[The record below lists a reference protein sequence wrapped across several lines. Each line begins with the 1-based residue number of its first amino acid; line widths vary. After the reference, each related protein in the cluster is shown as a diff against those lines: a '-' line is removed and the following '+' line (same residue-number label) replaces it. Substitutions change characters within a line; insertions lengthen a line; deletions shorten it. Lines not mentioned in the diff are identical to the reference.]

1 MPVGPL
7 VLDVFNNNKKFLMK
21 LNNQIISNLKIR
33 PKGLGSWET
42 KERYIEE
49 FGKDIISNEST
60 QLKDFD
66 DSKIVICSYPQ
77 TSLAESMY
85 AGIPTIL
92 LLKEGIWECQS
103 IFDDLFIELEQAKI
117 LYFDPVK
124 AAQHLENIYDD
135 PKLWWESK
143 EVFHAREKFNEI
155 CLTITKNPNE
165 QWVNFLKNI

>member
-1 MPVGPL
+1 ME
-7 VLDVFNNNKKFLMK
+7 
-21 LNNQIISNLKIR
+21 LNSQIIGNLKIR

-42 KERYIEE
+42 KERYIEQ

-60 QLKDFD
+60 QIKDFD

-92 LLKEGIWECQS
+92 LLKKGIWECQS
-103 IFDDLFIELEQAKI
+103 IFDELFAELERAKI
-117 LYFDPVK
+117 LYFDPIK

-135 PKLWWESK
+135 PELWWEST
-143 EVFHAREKFNEI
+143 EVLYAREKFNEI
-155 CLTITKNPNE
+155 CLTITKNRKE
-165 QWVNFLKNI
+165 EWINFFKNI